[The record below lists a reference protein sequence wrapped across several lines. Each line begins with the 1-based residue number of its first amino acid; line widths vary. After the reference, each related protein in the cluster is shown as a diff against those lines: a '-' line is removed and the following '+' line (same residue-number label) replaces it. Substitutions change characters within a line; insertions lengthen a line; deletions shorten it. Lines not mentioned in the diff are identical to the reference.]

1 MNDRHLDRF
10 RYRIR
15 LIVCLPI
22 SYSGQEGKRSKAR
35 DYRSPEV
42 NPMAV
47 YVVTGGAG
55 FIGSHIVEELLRRKQ
70 TVKVIDNFSTGKREN
85 LKPFIGKVET
95 VEADIA
101 ESLALGEYLR
111 GADYV
116 IHQAAIPSVPKSILD
131 PVKSHRANVDG
142 TLQLLLACREAG
154 VRRVVY
160 ASSSSLYGD
169 SPALPKHEVMLPN
182 PLSPYGAQKL
192 FGEIYCQVFTKA
204 YGLETVSL
212 RYFNVFGP
220 RQDATSQYSG
230 VLALFIPAILK
241 GHRPTVYGDGLQSR
255 DFTYVQ
261 NVVEANLLACTT
273 SGVAGDVFNIACG
286 DCITVNSMLQ
296 QINKITGNDIAPI
309 YTDPRRGDIKHS
321 MADITKAREKLGYNP
336 LVSFEEGLRRAIE
349 WYRNNIS

>member
-1 MNDRHLDRF
+1 MNDRRA
-10 RYRIR
+10 RKGVQNSAYS
-15 LIVCLPI
+15 LPVI
-22 SYSGQEGKRSKAR
+22 IDNSGGGS
-35 DYRSPEV
+35 S
-42 NPMAV
+42 MAV

-55 FIGSHIVEELLRRKQ
+55 FIGSHIVEELLRRGEN
-70 TVKVIDNFSTGKREN
+70 VKVVDNFSTGKRQNVQVFNSKAE
-85 LKPFIGKVET
+85 II
-95 VEADIA
+95 EADIA
-101 ESLALGEYLR
+101 DAKNLAELLQ

-131 PVKSHRANVDG
+131 PLKSHHANVNG
-142 TLQLLLACREAG
+142 TLNLLLASRDAG
-154 VRRVVY
+154 VKRLVY

-169 SPALPKHEVMLPN
+169 SPTLPKHEGMMPN

-192 FGEIYCQVFTKA
+192 FGEMYCRVFTKA

-220 RQDATSQYSG
+220 RQDSTSQYSG

-273 SGVAGDVFNIACG
+273 SGVAGDIFNIACG
-286 DCITVNSMLQ
+286 DRITVNSMLQ
-296 QINKITGNDIAPI
+296 QINTITGTDIAPI

-321 MADITKAREKLGYNP
+321 MADITKARERLGYNP
-336 LVSFEEGLRRAIE
+336 LVSFEEGLRRSIE
-349 WYRNNIS
+349 

>member
-1 MNDRHLDRF
+1 
-10 RYRIR
+10 
-15 LIVCLPI
+15 
-22 SYSGQEGKRSKAR
+22 
-35 DYRSPEV
+35 
-42 NPMAV
+42 MAV

-85 LKPFIGKVET
+85 LKPFLGKVET

-116 IHQAAIPSVPKSILD
+116 IHQAAIPSVPKSIID

-154 VRRVVY
+154 VHRVVY

-169 SPALPKHEVMLPN
+169 SPTLPKHEVMLPN

-286 DCITVNSMLQ
+286 DRITVNSMLQ
-296 QINKITGNDIAPI
+296 QINTITGTDIAPI

-321 MADITKAREKLGYNP
+321 MADITKARERLGYNP
-336 LVSFEEGLRRAIE
+336 LVRFEEGLRRTIE
-349 WYRNNIS
+349 WYRENIS